1 MRDTPGVAIGTFSPT
16 GHIRALPGDVPL
28 AIKEHIMNLYVRNAN
43 GYRVASV
50 DEVVSTAKCAINRK
64 YRRGQAFTSPK
75 MVEDY
80 LRVKLSYEDNEKF
93 VALWLDGRHRLI
105 AYEEL
110 FQGTID
116 GTSVY
121 PRVVVQKAI
130 AHNAAAVIVAHP
142 HPSGVAEPSAAD
154 ENITRRLKQA
164 LELVDIRLLDHI
176 VVGEQCVSLAARG
189 LL

>member
-1 MRDTPGVAIGTFSPT
+1 
-16 GHIRALPGDVPL
+16 
-28 AIKEHIMNLYVRNAN
+28 MNLYVRNVN
-43 GYRVASV
+43 GYRIATT
-50 DEVVSTAKCAINRK
+50 DEVVSKAKRAINKK

-75 MVEDY
+75 VVEEY
-80 LRVKLSYEDNEKF
+80 LQVKLGFEDNEKF

-110 FQGTID
+110 FNGTID

-130 AHNAAAVIVAHP
+130 AHNAAAAIFAHP
-142 HPSGVAEPSAAD
+142 HPSGVAEPSQAD
-154 ENITRRLKQA
+154 ERITRRLKSA

>member
-1 MRDTPGVAIGTFSPT
+1 M
-16 GHIRALPGDVPL
+16 
-28 AIKEHIMNLYVRNAN
+28 EHIMNLYVRNAN
-43 GYRVASV
+43 DYRIATT
-50 DEVVSTAKCAINRK
+50 DEVVSKAKCAINKK
-64 YRRGQAFTSPK
+64 YRRGQTFSSPK
-75 MVEDY
+75 VVEEY
-80 LRVKLSYEDNEKF
+80 LQVKLGFEDNEKF

-110 FQGTID
+110 FHGTID

-130 AHNAAAVIVAHP
+130 AHNAAAAIFAHP
-142 HPSGVAEPSAAD
+142 HPSGVAEPSQAD
-154 ENITRRLKQA
+154 ERITRRLKSA

-176 VVGEQCVSLAARG
+176 VVGERCVSLAARG

>member
-1 MRDTPGVAIGTFSPT
+1 M
-16 GHIRALPGDVPL
+16 
-28 AIKEHIMNLYVRNAN
+28 EHIMNLYVRNAD
-43 GYRVASV
+43 GYRIATT
-50 DEVVSTAKCAINRK
+50 DEVVSKAKRAINKK
-64 YRRGQAFTSPK
+64 YRRGQSFTSPK
-75 MVEDY
+75 MVEEY
-80 LRVKLSYEDNEKF
+80 LHVKLGFEDNEKF

-110 FQGTID
+110 FNGTID

-121 PRVVVQKAI
+121 PRVVV
-130 AHNAAAVIVAHP
+130 AAAIFAHP

>member
-1 MRDTPGVAIGTFSPT
+1 
-16 GHIRALPGDVPL
+16 
-28 AIKEHIMNLYVRNAN
+28 MNLYVRNAN
-43 GYRVASV
+43 GYRIATT
-50 DEVVSTAKCAINRK
+50 DEVVSTAKRAINQK
-64 YRRGQAFTSPK
+64 YRRGVAFTSPK
-75 MVEDY
+75 VVEEY
-80 LRVKLSYEDNEKF
+80 LQVKLGFEDNEKF

-110 FQGTID
+110 FNGTID

-130 AHNAAAVIVAHP
+130 AHNAAAAIFAHP
-142 HPSGVAEPSAAD
+142 HPSGVAEPSQAD
-154 ENITRRLKQA
+154 ERITRRLKSA

>member
-1 MRDTPGVAIGTFSPT
+1 
-16 GHIRALPGDVPL
+16 
-28 AIKEHIMNLYVRNAN
+28 MNLYVRNVN
-43 GYRVASV
+43 GYRIATT
-50 DEVVSTAKCAINRK
+50 DEVVSKAKRAINKK

-75 MVEDY
+75 VVEEY
-80 LRVKLSYEDNEKF
+80 LQVKLGFEDNEKF

-110 FQGTID
+110 FNGTID

-130 AHNAAAVIVAHP
+130 AHNAAAAIFAHP

-154 ENITRRLKQA
+154 VNITRRLKQA